1 MQVNRSFQTCLFVVV
16 SMTALNV
23 VLQYF
28 FCEKTLNIVAFSL
41 TGLAT
46 LFLLSLQASSIH
58 LQYTQAKIV
67 ANRRYVLI
75 KLIKAEN
82 GQGKLERTG
91 AVLGFWSD
99 SDDEKKQIF
108 FFKGVEFTEDPDLC
122 RQNRFVGVIQNGKV
136 VLKPLRTI

>member
-1 MQVNRSFQTCLFVVV
+1 MQVNRSFSTCLLVVL

-82 GQGKLERTG
+82 GQGKLETTG

-99 SDDEKKQIF
+99 DEKKQVF
-108 FFKGVEFTEDPDLC
+108 FFEGVEFTEDPDFC
-122 RQNRFVGVIQNGKV
+122 KQKRFVSVIKDEKI
-136 VLKPLRTI
+136 VLQPLS

>member
-1 MQVNRSFQTCLFVVV
+1 MKINRSFSTCLWVVL
-16 SMTALNV
+16 SMTVLNV

-46 LFLLSLQASSIH
+46 LFLLSLQANSIH

-75 KLIKAEN
+75 KLIKAEK
-82 GQGKLERTG
+82 GRGKMETVG
-91 AVLGFWSD
+91 AVLGFWGK
-99 SDDEKKQIF
+99 DEKRRVF
-108 FFKGVEFTEDPDLC
+108 FFEGVEFTQDPNLC
-122 RQNRFVGVIQNGKV
+122 RQNRFVAVMQDGKV
-136 VLKPLRTI
+136 VLKPLE

>member
-1 MQVNRSFQTCLFVVV
+1 MQINRSFQTCLLVVL

-28 FCEKTLNIVAFSL
+28 FCEKTLNIVAFSI

-99 SDDEKKQIF
+99 DEKKQVF
-108 FFKGVEFTEDPDLC
+108 FFEGVEFTEDPDFC
-122 RQNRFVGVIQNGKV
+122 KQTRFVGVMQDGKV
-136 VLKPLRTI
+136 VLKPLKTI